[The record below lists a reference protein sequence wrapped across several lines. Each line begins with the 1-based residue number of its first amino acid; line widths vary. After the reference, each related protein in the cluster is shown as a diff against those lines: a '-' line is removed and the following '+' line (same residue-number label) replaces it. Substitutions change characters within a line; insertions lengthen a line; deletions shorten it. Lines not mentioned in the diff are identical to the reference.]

1 MEVRNMQMKNLTQA
15 NQQYIIFLLGEKK
28 FGVNIK
34 QTREILSAKDLTYV
48 PDSPDYVR
56 GIINLRGSV
65 VPVVDLHLRLEIA
78 ENAEVNNEKIIIIEM
93 DGITAGMLVDDVEE
107 IKGLTTEDIVN
118 LPELAKNVNSSY
130 IEGVGRSESN
140 DELLLL
146 LDLENVLSNQ
156 EIKTLKSVNSE
167 SAEQS
172 FEVQAEL

>member
-1 MEVRNMQMKNLTQA
+1 MQMKNLTQA

-78 ENAEVNNEKIIIIEM
+78 ENAEDNNEKIIIIEM

-118 LPELAKNVNSSY
+118 LPELARNVNSCY

-156 EIKTLKSVNSE
+156 EIKNLKSIKNE
-167 SAEQS
+167 SAEESVEEQ
-172 FEVQAEL
+172 VEL